1 MTFLQLNL
9 SKFCREVLELSKIPQ
24 RRLSTFED
32 KPTHVTLKKY
42 CNPMTRESFRFTGTQ
57 KLPFLLRASGAFSC
71 VEQELCLK

>member
-9 SKFCREVLELSKIPQ
+9 RRFCREVLELSKIP
-24 RRLSTFED
+24 RLSTFED

-42 CNPMTRESFRFTGTQ
+42 CNPMTRESFRFNGTQ
-57 KLPFLLRASGAFSC
+57 KLLFLLRASGAFSC